1 MLMNYL
7 RYLLISVAVL
17 CSACATTDRDR
28 QDQEDEANLQ
38 LAREQFL
45 REDYESSAI
54 TLLPIARSGNPEA
67 QYSLGYL
74 YYYGLGVPR
83 NISYGRQL
91 IQAAAEQ
98 ENERAIEALKL
109 LARQTAALGP
119 SGEETSSYE
128 EAVTID
134 VD

>member
-1 MLMNYL
+1 MNYL
-7 RYLLISVAVL
+7 RYLLISSVLL
-17 CSACATTDRDR
+17 CSACVTTDKDRDR
-28 QDQEDEANLQ
+28 LQAEAQLD

-45 REDYESSAI
+45 RDDYESSAI
-54 TLLPIARSGNPEA
+54 TLLPLVRDGNDEA

-83 NISYGRQL
+83 NMNYGRQL
-91 IQAAAEQ
+91 IQASAEQ
-98 ENERAIEALKL
+98 KNERAIEALTL

-119 SGEETSSYE
+119 AQANAPIDDDSLY
-128 EAVTID
+128 VD